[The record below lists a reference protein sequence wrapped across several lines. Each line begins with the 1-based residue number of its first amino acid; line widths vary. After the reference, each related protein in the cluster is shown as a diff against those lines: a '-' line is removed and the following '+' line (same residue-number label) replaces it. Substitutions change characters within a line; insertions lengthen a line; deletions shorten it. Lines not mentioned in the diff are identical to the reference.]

1 MLCMVKCEDGN
12 YDFLEGGICL
22 KRTVSLF
29 FACLLIMSL
38 ICVPVSAESGASK
51 IEAFFTVNSEGDC
64 MVSMTVNLRL
74 ESADDGLTFPLPL
87 QAENITMNGG
97 SVKTTKNLS
106 AIDVDISKI
115 TGGLTGE
122 HRITFDY
129 ILPEAV
135 RVGKVETAKN
145 IFTRRLQLEI
155 PMLCGFSFPV
165 ESFSYVVTMPMGD
178 MPDLPRFSSI
188 YRQEGIESDMA
199 RTIKGNQIIGATN
212 TVLNDHEGWTMAL
225 FVAGGMFPTVSTY
238 IREGIPELMPMLI
251 IAGVAV
257 LYWLLFMSTWPL
269 IRKRNITPPEGMTAG
284 EMGCHLTLA
293 GSDLTMMVFH
303 WAQRGYLLIQLDG
316 NGRVLLYKR
325 MDMGNER
332 SQYENKVYRMLFGSR
347 RVVEATGQ
355 LYADLAIKI
364 SGTIPGERTLVK
376 SRFGS
381 MKLFRL
387 ILCVA
392 MVFCGICV
400 AMNMT
405 QIFALQIVLS
415 VLFGAF
421 GLVSAWLIQGVAYRT
436 HLRGKVP
443 VYMGLV
449 CVVIWILLGLLC
461 GQVWIPLGAALGQW
475 ALGYLAAYGGRRTDV
490 GRYDAGRILGL
501 RHYLKHIPRDSIGR
515 LMSNDPDYFFNLA
528 PFALALGVI
537 NPFAKAFARRK
548 LNQCPYLVSGTHG
561 KRSAEEWAK
570 LLSSTADMMDQR
582 SRRMMVEKWLTVPSP
597 SAAPKKSK
605 RRPASRKPAPKQQ
618 PRKRK
623 RPENR

>member
-1 MLCMVKCEDGN
+1 M
-12 YDFLEGGICL
+12 
-22 KRTVSLF
+22 KRTLAVF
-29 FACLLIMSL
+29 FACLMLMSL

-51 IEAFFTVNSEGDC
+51 IESFFTVNSEGDC
-64 MVSMTVNLRL
+64 MVSMTVTLRL
-74 ESADDGLTFPLPL
+74 ESADDGLTFPLPV
-87 QAENITMNGG
+87 QAESITMNGS
-97 SVKTTKNLS
+97 SVKTTKTSS
-106 AIDVDISKI
+106 AIEVDISKV
-115 TGGLTGE
+115 TGGMTGE
-122 HRITFDY
+122 FRLTFDY

-135 RVGKVETAKN
+135 KVVKVEMAKN
-145 IFTRRLQLEI
+145 IFVRKLQLQI

-165 ESFSYVVTMPMGD
+165 ESYSYVVTMPTGEM
-178 MPDLPRFSSI
+178 LEQPRFSSI
-188 YRQEGIESDMA
+188 YRQEGIESDMG
-199 RTIKGNQIIGATN
+199 RTIKGNQIIGATR
-212 TVLNDHEGWTMAL
+212 TVLNDHEGLTMTM
-225 FVAGGMFPTVSTY
+225 FVEESMFPTVSTY
-238 IREGIPELMPMLI
+238 IREGNPEVTPMLI

-257 LYWLLFMSTWPL
+257 LYWLLFLSTWPL

-303 WAQRGYLLIQLDG
+303 WAQLGYLLIHLDG

-332 SQYENKVYRMLFGSR
+332 TQYEMKVYRMLFGSR
-347 RVVEATGQ
+347 RVIDATSQ
-355 LYADLAIKI
+355 TYADLCIKI
-364 SGTIPGERTLVK
+364 GATIPGERTLVK
-376 SRFGS
+376 SKVGN
-381 MKLFRL
+381 MKIFRL

-400 AMNMT
+400 AMNMSD
-405 QIFALQIVLS
+405 IFALQIVLS
-415 VLFGAF
+415 VILGAF
-421 GLVSAWLIQGVAYRT
+421 GLLSAWLIQGVAFRT

-449 CVVIWILLGLLC
+449 CMLIWILLGLLC
-461 GQVWIPLGAALGQW
+461 GQVLIPLGAAFGQW

-548 LNQCPYLVSGTHG
+548 LNQCPYLMSSIHG

-570 LLSSTADMMDQR
+570 LLASTADMMDER
-582 SRRMMVEKWLTVPSP
+582 SRRMMVEKWLTVPTP
-597 SAAPKKSK
+597 TAAPK
-605 RRPASRKPAPKQQ
+605 RRRKQPTSGKTPARKAPQ
-618 PRKRK
+618 RKK
-623 RPENR
+623 KPENR

>member
-1 MLCMVKCEDGN
+1 MLACILLMGVV
-12 YDFLEGGICL
+12 CL
-22 KRTVSLF
+22 
-29 FACLLIMSL
+29 
-38 ICVPVSAESGASK
+38 PVSAESGASK

-74 ESADDGLTFPLPL
+74 ESSDDSLTFPLPL
-87 QAENITMNGG
+87 EAENITMNGG
-97 SVKTTKNLS
+97 SVKTTRTAS
-106 AIDVDISKI
+106 AIEVDISKI

-135 RVGKVETAKN
+135 RVVKVETAKN
-145 IFTRRLQLEI
+145 IFVRRLQLVI
-155 PMLCGFSFPV
+155 PMLSGFSFPV
-165 ESFSYVVTMPMGD
+165 ESFSYVVTMPTGE
-178 MPDLPRFSSI
+178 MPEAPRFSSI
-188 YRQEGIESDMA
+188 YRQEGIESDMT
-199 RTIKGNQIIGATN
+199 RTIKGNQIIGATK
-212 TVLNDHEGWTMAL
+212 TVLNDHEGLTMTM
-225 FVAGGMFPTVSTY
+225 FVEESMFPTVSTY
-238 IREGIPELMPMLI
+238 IREGNPELVPMLA

-303 WAQRGYLLIQLDG
+303 WAQLGYLLIHLDG

-332 SQYENKVYRMLFGSR
+332 SQYEMKVYRMLFGSR

-355 LYADLAIKI
+355 QYADLCIKI

-376 SRFGS
+376 SKFGN

-405 QIFALQIVLS
+405 DLLALQIVLS

-421 GLVSAWLIQGVAYRT
+421 GLVSAWLIQGIAYRT

-449 CVVIWILLGLLC
+449 CVLVWILLGLLC
-461 GQVWIPLGAALGQW
+461 GQVWIPLGAALSQW

-548 LNQCPYLVSGTHG
+548 LNQCPFLVSSIHG
-561 KRSAEEWAK
+561 KRTAEEWAK

-582 SRRMMVEKWLTVPSP
+582 SRRMMVERWLTVPTP
-597 SAAPKKSK
+597 SAAPARK
-605 RRPASRKPAPKQQ
+605 RRSPGGRKPAQKKPASKA
-618 PRKRK
+618 PARRKK
-623 RPENR
+623 PGTK